1 MPSVL
6 YNLFQNFVLGGATIA
21 GISFIGTFVDPLL
34 GAIVWSFPISLLPTL
49 YFMKKNGKSN
59 DFVAR
64 FTTSTTFTIGLLAL
78 SVALLSYFIKNNKDS
93 SIALPIIKMAGLWLL
108 ASFIFFIAIKHFKLA
123 DKFM

>member
-1 MPSVL
+1 M
-6 YNLFQNFVLGGATIA
+6 
-21 GISFIGTFVDPLL
+21 DPLL

-93 SIALPIIKMAGLWLL
+93 SIALPIIKMTGLWLL